1 MTDKIYIQ
9 FTDTSTGE
17 IIFQDQK
24 VRTFGINGKF
34 SADEYLTRM
43 LECFKRG
50 LKKNPSMQ
58 MTIECSEFRVPQTLS
73 IF

>member
-1 MTDKIYIQ
+1 MTDKIYIT
-9 FTDTSTGE
+9 FIDTTSGE

-34 SADEYLTRM
+34 SADEYLSRM
-43 LECFKRG
+43 LDCFKRG
-50 LKKNPSMQ
+50 LKKYPSMQ
-58 MTIECSEFRVPQTLS
+58 MIIECSEFRVPQTLC